1 VWKTLL
7 ISFGAM
13 FLAELGD
20 KTQLTVMTLSA
31 KTGSPLAVFLGAA
44 AALLAATALATVL
57 GSIFAK
63 TLPRNYIELAAGI
76 LFIGIGVFIIYGQ
89 LRG

>member
-1 VWKTLL
+1 MWKTLI

-20 KTQLTVMTLSA
+20 KTQLTVLTLSA

-44 AALLAATALATVL
+44 GALVAATALATVV
-57 GSIFAK
+57 GFVCAK
-63 TLPRNYIELAAGI
+63 TIPRNVIELVAGA
-76 LFIGIGVFIIYGQ
+76 LFIGIGAFIIYGR